1 MANIIKFSNSF
12 EDRNEMKRL
21 RKELG
26 KLILEEDNLV
36 YIECENIRAKYIR
49 EFGSK
54 EYKILK
60 LSLSYQKLLRKIEIL
75 QAKLNRKDSISID
88 FLNRLDRDIEKE
100 FQKYLEELNSKLEE
114 INWAADRFGLDRIT
128 GQEFIDFKKK
138 YKELVK
144 KLHPDLNPGIDTKM
158 LEIFYKVVDAY
169 KNGWSEIID
178 LYYELIILADDYN
191 AEDDRLNYKSE
202 IGRLKEK
209 IEKIKASIADIKNSY
224 PYIYKDL
231 LDSPQETQNHKKELD
246 DLIESYKIS
255 NQYLED
261 RLKEIIENVKD

>member
-21 RKELG
+21 RKELE

-60 LSLSYQKLLRKIEIL
+60 LSLSYQKLRRKIEIL

-114 INWAADRFGLDRIT
+114 INWAADRFGLDKIT
-128 GQEFIDFKKK
+128 GKELIDFKKK
-138 YKELVK
+138 
-144 KLHPDLNPGIDTKM
+144 
-158 LEIFYKVVDAY
+158 
-169 KNGWSEIID
+169 
-178 LYYELIILADDYN
+178 
-191 AEDDRLNYKSE
+191 
-202 IGRLKEK
+202 
-209 IEKIKASIADIKNSY
+209 
-224 PYIYKDL
+224 
-231 LDSPQETQNHKKELD
+231 
-246 DLIESYKIS
+246 
-255 NQYLED
+255 
-261 RLKEIIENVKD
+261 